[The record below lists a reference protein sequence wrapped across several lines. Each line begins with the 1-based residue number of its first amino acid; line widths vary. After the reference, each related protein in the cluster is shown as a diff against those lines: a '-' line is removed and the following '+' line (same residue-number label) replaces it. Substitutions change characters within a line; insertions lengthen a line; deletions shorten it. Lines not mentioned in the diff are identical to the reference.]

1 MEDSSFL
8 QILMLEKQLPE
19 DRGLSS
25 YAKKCNCRDAQII
38 DLSIFCFAS
47 PVEKHKVYVFL

>member
-8 QILMLEKQLPE
+8 PILMLEKQLPE

-25 YAKKCNCRDAQII
+25 YAKKYNCRDAQII